1 MAEDQTASPGNDS
14 DGDASGEAGLA
25 ATIAA
30 FLANLGIAIAKFVAF
45 FATGAASLL
54 AEGVHSVADTG
65 NQGLL
70 LWGRR
75 RAKREPTSE
84 HPFGFGRERYFWSFV
99 VALVLFSGGSLF
111 ALVEGE
117 EKLRT
122 PHELTSYPGAAGVL
136 LVSMVFESLSLR
148 TAVRESRGEQRRDES
163 WLAFVRRSKTPEIA
177 VVLLEDTGA
186 LIGLLFAF
194 VGVTAAELTGE
205 SRFDAL
211 GSIAI
216 GLLLGVIAITL
227 AIEMKS
233 RLIGEAAPKDQHD
246 AICDTLRSQ
255 PDIVGIAD
263 LRTEQIGPGRI
274 LVVASVNVDDRADV
288 NAVLADAESAVRA
301 RVPDAKLVYLEPVA
315 ATGTRN
321 W

>member
-1 MAEDQTASPGNDS
+1 MTDEQTTGAGNE
-14 DGDASGEAGLA
+14 GDAAGSAHAGLRS
-25 ATIAA
+25 TIAA
-30 FLANLGIAIAKFVAF
+30 FLANLGVAVAKFVAF

-54 AEGVHSVADTG
+54 AEAVHSVADTG

-75 RAKREPTSE
+75 RAKRAPNVR

-117 EKLRT
+117 EKLRK
-122 PHELTSYPGAAGVL
+122 PHELTSYPWAAGVL
-136 LVSMVFESLSLR
+136 VVAMVFEFFSLR
-148 TAVRESRGEQRRDES
+148 TAVRESRREKRPDEG
-163 WLAFVRRSKTPEIA
+163 WLAFVRRSTVPEIA

-186 LIGLLFAF
+186 LIGLFLALA
-194 VGVTAAELTGE
+194 GVTLAEVTGE

-211 GSIAI
+211 GSIGI

-227 AIEMKS
+227 AMEMKS
-233 RLIGEAAPKDQHD
+233 LLIGESASAEQHA
-246 AICDTLRSQ
+246 AICDTLRARS
-255 PDIVGIAD
+255 DITGIAD

-274 LVVASVNVDDRADV
+274 LVVGSVNVDGDADV
-288 NAVLADAESAVRA
+288 SEVLADAESAIRD
-301 RVPDAKLVYLEPVA
+301 RVPDAKLVYLEPVTA
-315 ATGTRN
+315 KTPNR
-321 W
+321 